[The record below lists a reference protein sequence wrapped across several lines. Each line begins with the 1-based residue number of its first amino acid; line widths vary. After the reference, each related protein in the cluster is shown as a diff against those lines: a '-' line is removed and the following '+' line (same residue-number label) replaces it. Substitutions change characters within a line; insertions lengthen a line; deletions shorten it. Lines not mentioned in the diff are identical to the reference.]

1 MKLEIESMGI
11 ETCRIYGENRF
22 ETSIEVA
29 KI

>member
-11 ETCRIYGENRF
+11 ETSRIYGENRF

-29 KI
+29 KT